1 MPVPERMDAAYITH
15 TGPAEAVEYGQL
27 PVPAIGPTDVLVRVR
42 AVAVDPVD
50 TLVRSGAYPTMLP
63 SPFVIGRDLV
73 GEVADVG
80 SGVPGFTPGQPVWC
94 NSLGHHGRQGSFA
107 QYAAVPADRLYPVP
121 EGVDPFDLVAAA
133 HPAAS
138 AWLALFRH
146 GLLRYGER
154 VYVGGGAGNVGSAAV
169 AMAAAT
175 ATVVTTARGD
185 DHGLVRALGAAHA
198 VDYRDERR
206 TEQLEEG
213 SPGGFDVYLDTS
225 GHDDVAA
232 AVGLLAS
239 GGRLVSMVGLDH
251 VPALPLGR
259 LYTRDA
265 SIVGFAISNAGTE
278 ELAQAARGVVH
289 LLRSTAWRPHIAQ
302 RLPLAE
308 AASAH
313 RLLEDGQVRGRL
325 VLEP

>member
-1 MPVPERMDAAYITH
+1 MPVPERMDAAYITRP
-15 TGPAEAVEYGQL
+15 GPAEAVEYGRL
-27 PVPAIGPTDVLVRVR
+27 PVPIIGPTDVLVRVR

-50 TLVRSGAYPTMLP
+50 TFVRSGAYPTTLP

-94 NSLGHHGRQGSFA
+94 NSLGHHGRQGSCA
-107 QYAAVPADRLYPVP
+107 QYAAVPADRLYAMPDD
-121 EGVDPFDLVAAA
+121 VDPFDLVAAA

-138 AWLALFRH
+138 AWLALFQH
-146 GLLRYGER
+146 GRLRYGER
-154 VYVGGGAGNVGSAAV
+154 LYVGGGAGNVGSAAV
-169 AMAAAT
+169 VMAAAT
-175 ATVVTTARGD
+175 ATVVTTARSD
-185 DHGLVRALGAAHA
+185 DHDLVRALGAAHA

-206 TEQLEEG
+206 TEQLEER

-225 GHDDVAA
+225 GHDDVAV
-232 AVGLLAS
+232 AVGLLAP
-239 GGRLVSMVGLDH
+239 GGRLVTMVGLDH

-265 SIVGFAISNAGTE
+265 SIVGFAISNAGTDA
-278 ELAQAARGVVH
+278 LAQASDGVVH
-289 LLRSTAWRPHIAQ
+289 LLRNTAWRPHIAQ